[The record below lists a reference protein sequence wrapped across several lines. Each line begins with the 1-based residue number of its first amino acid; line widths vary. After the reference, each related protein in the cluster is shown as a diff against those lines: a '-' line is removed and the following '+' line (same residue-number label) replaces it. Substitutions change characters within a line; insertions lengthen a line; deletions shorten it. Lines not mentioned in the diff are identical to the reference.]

1 MFFNTKCGFPFT
13 ILPFKNY
20 AKELKKKGKR
30 NNIYIQMT
38 LGLESLYTI

>member
-20 AKELKKKGKR
+20 AKELKKKKEKEITF
-30 NNIYIQMT
+30 IYKWP
-38 LGLESLYTI
+38 SD